1 MHYYQVVYM
10 LLINCPQCGK
20 RISAD
25 ADFCPDCGFNLRKYM
40 NAKPE
45 QHRTSGGGLLK
56 IACAVMLFVAV
67 SLAVFALIV
76 RHGDVTETAASAPDS
91 SPAEV
96 VAADDTNSNASSD
109 FKLHDSVNASDA
121 DSHPASDIDISS
133 AVGVYRGDEGNMLV
147 LRSNGLANY
156 YCYDIAYT
164 DINCSWEL
172 RDGQILIRLDKLRC
186 TVTAAA
192 DGDIDRLTFVSDSQN
207 WQTEEF
213 DRVDVDP
220 EEYIKRRVMSYDSN
234 VKVQDD
240 GAMRCSLGGLSF
252 TVPKYFCD
260 IKDELDEN
268 TDITTFVSVDVDN
281 DYAATL
287 TFYADKTSYSRT
299 LSQEKASSLAERFS
313 AMFYADT
320 AVAEG
325 SKITVAGM
333 PAYIFSFD
341 AYYNQN
347 YYAHTGYKI
356 EGYIA
361 VICNSSAKS
370 MVYAMLEQHSG
381 RNIDDREAL
390 LQILGTTEI
399 Y

>member
-1 MHYYQVVYM
+1 M

-45 QHRTSGGGLLK
+45 QHRASGGGLLK
-56 IACAVMLFVAV
+56 TACAAMLFAAV

-76 RHGDVTETAASAPDS
+76 RHGDVTDTASPSVSVHDIVPTSASVAEISDS
-91 SPAEV
+91 S
-96 VAADDTNSNASSD
+96 ASSD
-109 FKLHDSVNASDA
+109 FKLHDSVGASDA
-121 DSHPASDIDISS
+121 DSYPASDIDISN
-133 AVGVYRGDEGNMLV
+133 AVGVYRGDESNMLV

-172 RDGQILIRLDKLRC
+172 RDGQILIKLDKLRC
-186 TVTAAA
+186 TVTA
-192 DGDIDRLTFVSDSQN
+192 DTDGVGDINRLTFISDSQN

-234 VKVQDD
+234 IEVQDD
-240 GAMRCSLGGLSF
+240 GTMRCSLGGLSF

-268 TDITTFVSVDVDN
+268 TDITTLVSVDVDN

-299 LSQEKASSLAERFS
+299 LSQEKASSLAKRFS
-313 AMFYADT
+313 TMFYADT

-325 SKITVAGM
+325 SEITVAGM

-370 MVYAMLEQHSG
+370 LVYAMLEQHSG

-390 LQILGTTEI
+390 LQILNTAVEAD
-399 Y
+399 